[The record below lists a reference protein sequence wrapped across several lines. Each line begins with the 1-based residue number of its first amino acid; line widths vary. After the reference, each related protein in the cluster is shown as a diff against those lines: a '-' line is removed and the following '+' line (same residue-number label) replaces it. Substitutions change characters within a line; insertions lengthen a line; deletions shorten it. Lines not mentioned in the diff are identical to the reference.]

1 MENFFKSNI
10 MLRFGVESKTGSHGI
25 PMLRIWTVLM
35 LTLALW
41 MPAAAQDI
49 YAPVP
54 SPVMPI
60 ERTSLQKGVGVST
73 DVAMIALPVA
83 TLAGVLIARDWEGLK
98 QGVLTAVVAGGAN
111 YILKYSVRELRPDH
125 SNYHSF
131 PSMHST
137 VAFATAGFLQRRY
150 GWKFGGPA
158 YAVAAYTAV
167 GRVIAKK
174 HHWWDCVAGAAIGA
188 ASAYIFTT
196 PWAREHDFALAP
208 AASDTHVGLA
218 ASMSF

>member
-1 MENFFKSNI
+1 MKKLVILLS
-10 MLRFGVESKTGSHGI
+10 
-25 PMLRIWTVLM
+25 
-35 LTLALW
+35 ALIV
-41 MPAAAQDI
+41 ALGCAAQEV

-54 SPVMPI
+54 APLSPI
-60 ERTSLQKGVGVST
+60 ERTHGQRVVGTTT

-83 TLAGVLIARDWEGLK
+83 TLAGVIIAQDWEGLK
-98 QGVLTAVVAGGAN
+98 QGVYTAVAAGAAN
-111 YILKYSVRELRPDH
+111 YILKFSVRELRPDH

-137 VAFATAGFLQRRY
+137 VGFATAAFVQRRY
-150 GWKFGGPA
+150 GWKWGAPA
-158 YAVAAYTAV
+158 YAVATYTAV

-196 PWAREHDFALAP
+196 PWARKHEFAVAP
-208 AASDTHVGLA
+208 VASETDMGLC
-218 ASMSF
+218 ASFTF